1 MSSRLVDIAKLII
14 NSGAVKIR
22 TEGPQFVYS
31 SGNKG
36 PGYVMIKGLCGQPEI
51 LKYLIKEL
59 SEKVYLE
66 TGGEID
72 FINGNVTG
80 GMLPGWE
87 LRNQLSIMR
96 NQEIPYVYLRGARK
110 EGGHKELITGDMD
123 NPLITPGMNVLI
135 VEELVNYG
143 ETTLNAIKTFRESGY
158 KVKYA
163 ACILE
168 YGNLQAKERLA
179 SEGVT
184 LISLLS
190 LPQLLE
196 IALNLNLLE
205 KKGVLLYREYLENP
219 TGWQKVDRI
228 PKIFVALDSDTFGN
242 CGIIHTLSKFN
253 SNLYGFKINLD
264 GILDGDKI
272 LEKVKSVNKPLFVD
286 IKMWNGKRTMVA
298 IVKKFVEFGV
308 DIINVYAH
316 VGEDILR
323 ELSLITRNTKTKLF
337 VLTVLTHYDDDYCNL
352 IYRRTMNETVRMF
365 AEIADRAGADGII
378 LPPTCLNT
386 VQDLKLLKMCPGI
399 RIDPS
404 DRTNNQ
410 RQTSSVQNA
419 LENGADCLVIGTQI
433 TKADDMVV
441 ELKNICDMVCN

>member
-1 MSSRLVDIAKLII
+1 
-14 NSGAVKIR
+14 
-22 TEGPQFVYS
+22 
-31 SGNKG
+31 
-36 PGYVMIKGLCGQPEI
+36 
-51 LKYLIKEL
+51 
-59 SEKVYLE
+59 
-66 TGGEID
+66 
-72 FINGNVTG
+72 
-80 GMLPGWE
+80 
-87 LRNQLSIMR
+87 
-96 NQEIPYVYLRGARK
+96 
-110 EGGHKELITGDMD
+110 
-123 NPLITPGMNVLI
+123 
-135 VEELVNYG
+135 
-143 ETTLNAIKTFRESGY
+143 
-158 KVKYA
+158 
-163 ACILE
+163 
-168 YGNLQAKERLA
+168 
-179 SEGVT
+179 
-184 LISLLS
+184 
-190 LPQLLE
+190 
-196 IALNLNLLE
+196 
-205 KKGVLLYREYLENP
+205 
-219 TGWQKVDRI
+219 
-228 PKIFVALDSDTFGN
+228 
-242 CGIIHTLSKFN
+242 
-253 SNLYGFKINLD
+253 
-264 GILDGDKI
+264 
-272 LEKVKSVNKPLFVD
+272 
-286 IKMWNGKRTMVA
+286 MVA